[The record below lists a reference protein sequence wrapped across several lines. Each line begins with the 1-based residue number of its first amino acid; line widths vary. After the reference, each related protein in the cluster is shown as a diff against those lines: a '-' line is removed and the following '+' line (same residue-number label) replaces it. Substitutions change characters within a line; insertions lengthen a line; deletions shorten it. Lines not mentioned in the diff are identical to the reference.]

1 MPIAL
6 YALALG
12 GFGIGLTEF
21 GTIGLLP
28 QIGGDFS
35 ISAATAG
42 YLVSGYALSV
52 AIGGILITIA
62 VTKLERKKVLLG
74 LMALFVIGNFISGI
88 ASSFHIMMIGRVVSA
103 LCHGAFFGIG
113 AVVATDL
120 VDKDKK
126 ARAISVMFTGLTVA
140 NVLGVPFGTAIGQH
154 FGWRATFL
162 CISVIGLMAFIAIVI
177 LVPIDP
183 PLDSE
188 MNPRSI
194 RGELLV
200 FKERQVWYS
209 LLVTIFGFGG
219 MFGGFTYIAY
229 TLTQV
234 THFSD
239 SSIPFI
245 LFLFGIGVFAGNYI
259 GGKSADKNLQ
269 ATISGYLGVLFIILI
284 IFAFT
289 ASNKIAAV
297 TCILLMGILG
307 FAPVSAVQMRVMRY
321 ASNAPTLASG
331 ANIASFN
338 IGNTIG
344 ASAGGLL
351 IAHEFGYAS
360 PLWSAAALTGIALV
374 IFYFATFDERT
385 TLKNSRKP

>member
-120 VDKDKK
+120 VDKDRK

-374 IFYFATFDERT
+374 IFYLATFDERT